1 MSTTDDT
8 TSTSTPDATTLD
20 PAMLDEVEQA
30 LADAQDGGGETT
42 DGGIPQA
49 EGTKPVAQL
58 DAGKGGVAHPNGG
71 IPQAETTRPDGM
83 RPLDGGIGQPE
94 TENPKKGGVAHPN
107 GGIPQAETVHP

>member
-1 MSTTDDT
+1 MSTTDDR
-8 TSTSTPDATTLD
+8 STSTPDALD
-20 PAMLDEVEQA
+20 PITVDEVEQA
-30 LADAQDGGGETT
+30 LTAVRDGGETT